1 MKRPCRI
8 TIKGSR
14 VSYPKIFCAADSD
27 NFDTIT
33 TLASAVEQG
42 QAGLKLGLQFF
53 NRFGPEGVAKIQK
66 SAPDLPIFLDLKYY
80 DIPNTVAGAVKSV
93 LQVVQPAFINVH
105 ASGGQEMMERAVEA
119 ADGRSKVLAV
129 TILTSFDQQGFEKA
143 GYAGAIAER
152 VNALA
157 QLAKKSGMDGVVCSP
172 HEVALLRETCGDNF
186 ILMVPGIRPKG
197 SAKDDQKRVMTPKD
211 AIEAGASHLVIGRPI
226 TQAADP
232 VAAISEIYKAL

>member
-1 MKRPCRI
+1 M
-8 TIKGSR
+8 
-14 VSYPKIFCAADSD
+14 SYPKIFCAADSD
-27 NFDTIT
+27 NFDTIEA
-33 TLASAVEQG
+33 LAGGGRAG
-42 QAGLKLGLQFF
+42 GAGLKLGLQFF
-53 NRFGPEGVAKIQK
+53 NRFGPEGVAQIQNA
-66 SAPDLPIFLDLKYY
+66 APDLPIFLDLKYY
-80 DIPNTVAGAVKSV
+80 DIPNTVAGAVRSV

-119 ADGRSKVLAV
+119 SGGRSKVLAV

-143 GYAGAIAER
+143 GYAGEIAER

-186 ILMVPGIRPKG
+186 ILMAPGIRPEG
-197 SAKDDQKRVMTPKD
+197 SAKDDQKRVMTPRE

-226 TQAADP
+226 TQAPDP
-232 VAAISEIYKAL
+232 VEAISGIYKTL